1 MSPTIT
7 YLEFQATST
16 PLVAKLYPVG
26 GVDDSILAVAGSII
40 QLDDPESDETGRWRA
55 SFISLT
61 ARDYQLIATEGGGS
75 VVADER
81 YTVTADTVSGII
93 QPWSEAKP
101 MTAADVT
108 LTVNVN
114 AAAIGTRQ
122 RSSSNVIA
130 VFLRDRGF
138 VTLPVLDADK
148 APVDLSAETL
158 ELVISDYDWH
168 PETEVLAETV
178 LATIADADL
187 TVGGT
192 DDNVVTFDVPAAAV
206 AKLGQFAWSLRR
218 VSDGYVF
225 GAGEWAVSYAAGGN

>member
-1 MSPTIT
+1 MSPVATR
-7 YLEFQATST
+7 LEFRATST
-16 PLVAKLYPVG
+16 PAVVKLYPIG
-26 GVDDSILAVAGSII
+26 GVDVSILDTSENIT
-40 QLDDPESDETGRWRA
+40 QLDDPESDETGRWQA
-55 SFISLT
+55 QFIGLT
-61 ARDYQLIATEGGGS
+61 ARDYQMIATEGGGS

-81 YTVTADTVSGII
+81 YSATNDNLGSII

-101 MTAADVT
+101 LTAADVT

-122 RSSSNVIA
+122 RSSSNGIA
-130 VFLRDRGF
+130 VFLRDRGS
-138 VTLPVLDADK
+138 VTLPVVDADK

-168 PETEVLAETV
+168 PETEVLVETV